1 MITISVC
8 MIVKNESQILARCL
22 DSLKTI
28 WDELIIVD
36 TGSTDDTMEIAK
48 RYTNKVYEFAWTGDF
63 SEARNFAIDH
73 ASCDYIYSADADEIL
88 EGENVKAFEA
98 LKACLDPAVDVVQ
111 MYYGNQLDQG
121 TVYNFDKE
129 LRAKLFKRIKPIR
142 FKDPIHEIPDIDPIV
157 IDSDIVITHR
167 PTSLHAG
174 RDLEAFRKIIAG
186 GNKLS
191 SRLQKFLDR
200 ELYLQGT
207 QDDYES
213 FAPYLYEVTADPE
226 RTADEVIEACTLL
239 VRYHRMRGEVPQMF
253 DNVIKVMAHECNSE
267 VCDELGVYYLE
278 LKDYDNAAIW
288 FFNAA
293 YEVTPILG
301 LRASEETPLQGLI
314 DVYTAL
320 GNEEMAEEYKNK
332 LEENKNKTN

>member
-1 MITISVC
+1 MITVSVC
-8 MIVKNESQILARCL
+8 MIVKNESQVLARCL

-48 RYTNKVYEFAWTGDF
+48 QYTDKVYEFAWTGDF

-73 ASCDYIYSADADEIL
+73 ATCDYIYSADADEIL

-98 LKACLDPAVDVVQ
+98 LKLCLDPAVDVVQ

-121 TVYNFDKE
+121 TVYNFDRE
-129 LRAKLFKRIKPIR
+129 LRAKLFKRLKPIR

-167 PTSLHAG
+167 PTSMHAG
-174 RDLEAFRKIIAG
+174 RDLETFRKIISG
-186 GNKLS
+186 GNRLS

-200 ELYLQGT
+200 ELYLQGSVE
-207 QDDYES
+207 DYES
-213 FAPYLYEVTADPE
+213 FAGYLKGVTCDPE

-239 VRYHRMRGEVPQMF
+239 VRYHRMRGEIPQLF

-267 VCDELGVYYLE
+267 VCDELGAYYLSCE
-278 LKDYDNAAIW
+278 DYDNAAIW

-301 LRASEETPLQGLI
+301 IKAGKETALLGLI
-314 DVYTAL
+314 DVYKAL
-320 GNEEMAEEYKNK
+320 GNEEMVTEY
-332 LEENKNKTN
+332 TNRLKED